1 MSGKAVFE
9 GLVFDEN
16 DNPLDV
22 VYVGGEAFYVID
34 DDGFK
39 RHISSEQIDDQVLDV
54 MASQV
59 EDNKDIISEQTAKM
73 IGQDDLFTHAMI
85 NNQLENIDNQLEML
99 KRQGMPEVS
108 RSYLGLLGF
117 KIVTNYH
124 GDVVRVDQP
133 SIPSEDE

>member
-1 MSGKAVFE
+1 
-9 GLVFDEN
+9 
-16 DNPLDV
+16 
-22 VYVGGEAFYVID
+22 
-34 DDGFK
+34 
-39 RHISSEQIDDQVLDV
+39 
-54 MASQV
+54 
-59 EDNKDIISEQTAKM
+59 
-73 IGQDDLFTHAMI
+73 MI